1 MNIQQIDIGLIKP
14 YAKNPRKN
22 KAAVET
28 VKLSLKEFGF
38 KQPIV
43 VDKDMTIVV
52 GHTRFL
58 AAQQLEYTQVP
69 VVIANELNEEQIRA
83 YRIMDNRS
91 NENADWDNELLRQ
104 ELKDLEQNYDISL
117 TGFTAEDLNELFRD
131 TEDGQTDPDEVP
143 DIATEYRAKKG
154 DLWILGNHRLVCGDS
169 LADETYKLL
178 LGDEQPDMCWT
189 DPPYNIAYQSAKFRK
204 VLNRVSKWVGSEE
217 HKKNDVI
224 ANDKMTNEEF
234 AEFIYKAIKQTYDNV
249 KDGAAIYISHS
260 ESEIHNFHQAVK
272 LSGYKFKQNLVW
284 VKNRIVLGG
293 SDYQK
298 RYEPIIYAIKP
309 GAIRYFISDRGT
321 DSIIDQRVDY
331 SKWTKDE
338 LIKALESYPTD
349 SINCNKTQKADLHP
363 TMKPV
368 KLITEMMLNSSI
380 KNDIVLD
387 PFGGSGSTL
396 IAAEQTQRRA
406 RLIELQPK
414 YVDVIIKRWQD
425 FTGEQAVRCD
435 GTPWDNIDYHPA
447 DDEHLADF
455 FNMETANGS

>member
-1 MNIQQIDIGLIKP
+1 MKIQQLDIKDIRA
-14 YAKNPRKN
+14 YEKNPRKN

-28 VKLSLKEFGF
+28 VKLSLKEYGF
-38 KQPIV
+38 QQPIV
-43 VDKDMTIVV
+43 VDKDKIIVV

-58 AAQQLEYTQVP
+58 AAQQLGYAQVP
-69 VVIANELNEEQIRA
+69 VVIADELTEDQCRA

-91 NENADWDNELLRQ
+91 NENADWDNELLKL
-104 ELKDLEQNYDISL
+104 ELKDLEANYDLAL

-131 TEDGQTDPDEVP
+131 TEDGETDPDLVP
-143 DIATEYRAKKG
+143 EIATEYRAKKG
-154 DLWILGNHRLVCGDS
+154 DLWILGNHRLFCGDS
-169 LADETYKLL
+169 LADESYQTL
-178 LGDEQPDMCWT
+178 LGDEQADMCWT
-189 DPPYNIAYQSAKFRK
+189 DPPYNIAYQSAKYRTK
-204 VLNRVSKWVGSEE
+204 NSKWADKDN
-217 HKKNDVI
+217 HKQNDVI
-224 ANDKMTNEEF
+224 ANDKMTDEEF
-234 AEFIYKAIKQTYDNV
+234 AEFIYRAIKQTYNNV
-249 KDGAAIYISHS
+249 KEGAAIYISHS
-260 ESEIHNFHQAVK
+260 ESEIHNFHQATK

-284 VKNRIVLGG
+284 IKNSIILGG

-298 RYEPIIYAIKP
+298 RYEPIIYAVKP

-321 DSIIDQRVDY
+321 DSVIDQRIDY

-338 LIKALESYPTD
+338 LIRALESYPSD

-396 IAAEQTQRRA
+396 MAAEQTNRRA

-425 FTGEQAVRCD
+425 FTGEQAIRSD

-455 FNMETANGS
+455 FNMETSNGS

>member
-22 KAAVET
+22 KAAVDT

-58 AAQQLEYTQVP
+58 AAQQLEYKQVP
-69 VVIANELNEEQIRA
+69 IVVANELNEEQIRA

-91 NENADWDNELLRQ
+91 NENADWDNELLKQ
-104 ELKDLEQNYDISL
+104 ELKDLEQNYDLAL

-131 TEDGQTDPDEVP
+131 TEEGQTDPDDVP
-143 DIATEYRAKKG
+143 EIATEYRAKKG

-169 LADETYKLL
+169 LADETYQLL

-189 DPPYNIAYQSAKFRK
+189 DPPYNIAYQSAKYRTK
-204 VLNRVSKWVGSEE
+204 NSKWADKDN
-217 HKKNDVI
+217 HKQNDVI
-224 ANDKMTNEEF
+224 ANDKMTDEEF
-234 AEFIYKAIKQTYDNV
+234 AEFIYKAIKQTYNVV

-284 VKNRIVLGG
+284 VKNAIILGG

-321 DSIIDQRVDY
+321 DSVIDQRIDY

-338 LIKALESYPTD
+338 LIKALTSYPTD

-396 IAAEQTQRRA
+396 IAAEQTQRKA

-425 FTGEQAVRCD
+425 FTGEQAIRSD

-455 FNMETANGS
+455 FNMETTNGS

>member
-1 MNIQQIDIGLIKP
+1 MNIQQLEIAKIKP
-14 YAKNPRKN
+14 YEKNPRKN

-43 VDKDMTIVV
+43 VDKNMIIVV

-58 AAQQLEYTQVP
+58 AAQQLGYTIVP
-69 VVIANELNEEQIRA
+69 VIIADELTEDQCRA

-91 NENADWDNELLRQ
+91 NENADWDNELLKA
-104 ELKDLEQNYDISL
+104 ELKDLEATYDLIL
-117 TGFTAEDLNELFRD
+117 TGFTEEDLNELFRD
-131 TEDGQTDPDEVP
+131 AKEGQTDPDDVPEV
-143 DIATEYRAKKG
+143 ATTYRAKKG

-169 LADETYKLL
+169 LADESYQIL
-178 LGDEQPDMCWT
+178 LGDEQADMCWT
-189 DPPYNIAYQSAKFRK
+189 DPPYNIAYQSAKYRTK
-204 VLNRVSKWVGSEE
+204 NSKWANKDN
-217 HKKNDVI
+217 HKQNDVI
-224 ANDKMTNEEF
+224 ANDKMTDEEF
-234 AEFIYKAIKQTYDNV
+234 AEFIYKAIKQTYNNV

-260 ESEIHNFHQAVK
+260 ESEIHNFHQATK
-272 LSGYKFKQNLVW
+272 LAGYKFKQNLVW
-284 VKNRIVLGG
+284 IKNSIILGG

-321 DSIIDQRVDY
+321 DSVIDQRIDY
-331 SKWTKDE
+331 TKWTKDE
-338 LIKALESYPTD
+338 LIRALESYPTD

-368 KLITEMMLNSSI
+368 KLITEMLLNSSI

-396 IAAEQTQRRA
+396 IAAEQTNRRA

-425 FTGEQAVRCD
+425 FTGQQAMRSD
-435 GTPWDNIDYHPA
+435 GTPWDNIDYYSA

-455 FNMETANGS
+455 FNMEVINGS

>member
-22 KAAVET
+22 KAAVDT

-58 AAQQLEYTQVP
+58 AAQQLEYKQVP
-69 VVIANELNEEQIRA
+69 IVVANELNEEQIKA

-91 NENADWDNELLRQ
+91 NENADWDNELLKQ
-104 ELKDLEQNYDISL
+104 ELKDLEQNYDLAL

-131 TEDGQTDPDEVP
+131 TELGQTDPDDVP
-143 DIATEYRAKKG
+143 EIATEYRAKKG

-169 LADETYKLL
+169 LADETYQLL
-178 LGDEQPDMCWT
+178 LGDEQADMCWT
-189 DPPYNIAYQSAKFRK
+189 DPPYNIAYQSAKFRTK
-204 VLNRVSKWVGSEE
+204 NSKWADKDN
-217 HKKNDVI
+217 HKQNDVI
-224 ANDKMTNEEF
+224 ANDKMSNEEF

-260 ESEIHNFHQAVK
+260 ESEIHNFHQATK
-272 LSGYKFKQNLVW
+272 LAGYKFKQNLVW
-284 VKNRIVLGG
+284 IKNSIILGG

-321 DSIIDQRVDY
+321 DSVIDQRVDY

-338 LIKALESYPTD
+338 LIKALTSYPTD

-396 IAAEQTQRRA
+396 IAAEQTQRKA

-425 FTGEQAVRCD
+425 FTGEQAIRSD

-455 FNMETANGS
+455 FNMETTNGS

>member
-22 KAAVET
+22 KAAVDT

-58 AAQQLEYTQVP
+58 AAQQLEYKQVP
-69 VVIANELNEEQIRA
+69 IVVADELNEEQIKA

-91 NENADWDNELLRQ
+91 NENADWDNELLKQ
-104 ELKDLEQNYDISL
+104 ELKDLEANYDLAL

-131 TEDGQTDPDEVP
+131 TEDGQTDPDDVP
-143 DIATEYRAKKG
+143 EIATEYRAKKG

-169 LADETYKLL
+169 LSDETYQLL
-178 LGDEQPDMCWT
+178 LGNEQADMCWT
-189 DPPYNIAYQSAKFRK
+189 DPPYNIAYQSAKFRTK
-204 VLNRVSKWVGSEE
+204 NSKWADKDN
-217 HKKNDVI
+217 HKQNDVI
-224 ANDKMTNEEF
+224 ANDKMSNEEF
-234 AEFIYKAIKQTYDNV
+234 AEFIYKAIKQTYNNV

-260 ESEIHNFHQAVK
+260 ESEIHNFHQATK
-272 LSGYKFKQNLVW
+272 LAGYKFKQNLVW
-284 VKNRIVLGG
+284 IKNSIILGG

-321 DSIIDQRVDY
+321 DSVIDQRVDY

-338 LIKALESYPTD
+338 LIKALTSYPTD

-396 IAAEQTQRRA
+396 IAAEQTQRKA

-425 FTGEQAVRCD
+425 FTGEQAIRSD
-435 GTPWDNIDYHPA
+435 GTPWDNIDYYA
-447 DDEHLADF
+447 VDDEHLADF
-455 FNMETANGS
+455 FNMETTNGS

>member
-1 MNIQQIDIGLIKP
+1 MKIEQIDIGLIKP

-22 KAAVET
+22 KAAIET
-28 VKLSLKEFGF
+28 LKISLKEFGF

-52 GHTRFL
+52 GHTRYQ
-58 AAQQLEYTQVP
+58 AARELNYLIVP
-69 VVIANELNEEQIRA
+69 VIIADELNEEQIRA

-91 NENADWDNELLRQ
+91 NENADWDNELLKQ
-104 ELKDLEQNYDISL
+104 ELKDLESTYDL
-117 TGFTAEDLNELFRD
+117 AYTGFTAEDLNELFRD
-131 TEDGQTDPDEVP
+131 SEDGLTDPDAVPEV
-143 DIATEYRAKKG
+143 ATEYRAKKG
-154 DLWILGNHRLVCGDS
+154 DLWILGNHRIVCGDS
-169 LADETYKLL
+169 LSDETYQLL
-178 LGDEQPDMCWT
+178 MNQESADLCWT
-189 DPPYNIAYQSAKFRK
+189 DPPYNIAYQSAKYRTK
-204 VLNRVSKWVGSEE
+204 NSRWAASEQ
-217 HKKNDVI
+217 HKQNDVI
-224 ANDKMTNEEF
+224 ANDKMTDEEF
-234 AEFIYKAIKQTYDNV
+234 AEFIYKAIKQTYNNV
-249 KDGAAIYISHS
+249 KEGAAIYISHS
-260 ESEIHNFHQAVK
+260 ESEIHNFHQATK

-284 VKNRIVLGG
+284 VKNTIVLGG

-321 DSIIDQRVDY
+321 DAVIDQRIDY
-331 SKWTKDE
+331 TKWTKDE
-338 LIKALESYPTD
+338 LIKALQSYPQD
-349 SINCNKTQKADLHP
+349 AINCNKTQKADLHP

-396 IAAEQTQRRA
+396 IAAEQTGRRA

-425 FTGEQAVRCD
+425 FSGEQAIRSD
-435 GTPWDNIDYHPA
+435 GTPWDNIDYYQV

-455 FNMETANGS
+455 FNMESNNGS